1 MRMRNYEWFLLSKV
15 KKLAEEFLAKYPTMF
30 SSDFE
35 ANKKALDQI
44 AVIRNRALRNQIAGA
59 ISAMASELSSEKES
73 KAPETQFGST
83 VEDRLDSTKGAIP
96 QQQTQ

>member
-1 MRMRNYEWFLLSKV
+1 MRKYEWFLLSKV
-15 KKLAEEFLAKYPTMF
+15 KKLAEEFLAIYPTMC

-59 ISAMASELSSEKES
+59 IAAMASELTSEKES
-73 KAPETQFGST
+73 KAQEPELGST
-83 VEDRLDSTKGAIP
+83 VEERIDSAKGAIA
-96 QQQTQ
+96 QQQAQ